1 VRIPSLLV
9 GARRVLL
16 AATLIALSAVTARVI
31 YAVTVGAQE
40 MEWFEAWHTAQ
51 RKAFAHFSTD
61 DDLSRSIP
69 FVLRHHEACF
79 PTERAWIWAR
89 LRHSAQAVSA
99 EAGQNYMA
107 CLRELAEFEERQRGW
122 KPPGGGQARGPQNN
136 EMQLT
141 RSASDNEWRGPR
153 S

>member
-1 VRIPSLLV
+1 MRLPSLPV
-9 GARRVLL
+9 GTRRALL
-16 AATLIALSAVTARVI
+16 ATLFVALSTVTVRVI
-31 YAVTVGAQE
+31 YAVTVEALE
-40 MEWFEAWHTAQ
+40 IEWFESSHTAQ
-51 RKAFAHFSTD
+51 RRAFAHFSTN

-79 PTERAWIWAR
+79 PTARAWIWAR
-89 LRHSAQAVSA
+89 LRHSAQGVSA

-107 CLRELAEFEERQRGW
+107 CLGEFAEFEERQRGW
-122 KPPGGGQARGPQNN
+122 KLPRGGQVRGPQNN